1 MGINKMVW
9 LEVSNARAVPG
20 SERVVEGD
28 SSSGQRKA
36 FSRGTGS
43 AAATRRAKSLRLL
56 EERNVERCSDVVK
69 EDSPDLEGRQ
79 DR

>member
-1 MGINKMVW
+1 
-9 LEVSNARAVPG
+9 
-20 SERVVEGD
+20 VVEGD
-28 SSSGQRKA
+28 SSSGKRKA

-43 AAATRRAKSLRLL
+43 AAAATRRAKLLRLL
-56 EERNVERCSDVVK
+56 EERNVERCSDLVK